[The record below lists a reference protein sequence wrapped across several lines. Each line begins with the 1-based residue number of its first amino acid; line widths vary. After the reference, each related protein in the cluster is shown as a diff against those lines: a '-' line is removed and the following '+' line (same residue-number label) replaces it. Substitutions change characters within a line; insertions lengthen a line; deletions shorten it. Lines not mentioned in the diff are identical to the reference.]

1 MSTRARVQVAM
12 STSTGH
18 RTVHGVSQKPPC
30 EHSFCDTA
38 ARGVGSGWHF
48 APPPP
53 RTAVMIMF
61 STRELL
67 VMCGCMPPATWSA
80 RMRARSASQLGQNFA
95 FERDGS
101 KDRRSHVTPTG
112 TAFFVHG
119 RDSGSYT
126 HVQRARVTVRVNAG
140 VHRGLGAIMPKKSR
154 KKKSRDI

>member
-1 MSTRARVQVAM
+1 
-12 STSTGH
+12 
-18 RTVHGVSQKPPC
+18 
-30 EHSFCDTA
+30 
-38 ARGVGSGWHF
+38 
-48 APPPP
+48 
-53 RTAVMIMF
+53 
-61 STRELL
+61 
-67 VMCGCMPPATWSA
+67 
-80 RMRARSASQLGQNFA
+80 MRARSASQLGQKFA